1 MKKVTAS
8 FIFRLL
14 VVVALAT
21 SGLWLYMHHNWLRLC
36 LVVPLFFVSI
46 YWFHRLYTY
55 NTRKVAFLLDAIEN
69 DDPAVRF
76 YEHSLDKDNSSVN
89 MMLNRIARI
98 LYNVKQETAQ
108 REKYYELIL
117 DFVETGIV
125 VLNSKGAVYQKN
137 KKATQLLGMDVF
149 THTKQLSRISDELK
163 KVMEEALPGDK
174 SQVQVSTERGTI
186 NLALRVSGI
195 NIKEEELRIIA
206 LSDINRELDEREIDS
221 WIRLTRVL
229 THEIMNSLTPVT
241 SLSETLLQLP
251 GAENEEMRQG
261 LETIHTTGK
270 GLINFVMS
278 YRKLTRLPSPEPSLF
293 YVRPFLER
301 MIKLACHQHPCPH
314 ISISL
319 HEAKDDLIVFADE
332 NLIAQVVTNLLKNAI
347 QAIGDTP
354 DGLIT
359 LRAYCDEQESVH
371 IEIANNGPVIDPEAA
386 EQIFIPFFTTKEE
399 GSGIGLSLSKQI
411 CIGVQLNSSLIRYAP
426 GQDIKKTVFED
437 KISGTQP
444 SLYSASNKADKLSLK
459 LPYPISS

>member
-21 SGLWLYMHHNWLRLC
+21 SGLWLYMHHNWLWLC

-69 DDPAVRF
+69 DNPAVRF
-76 YEHSLDKDNSSVN
+76 YEHSPDKDNSSVN

-174 SQVQVSTERGTI
+174 STSTGQYGARY
-186 NLALRVSGI
+186 NQSG
-195 NIKEEELRIIA
+195 A
-206 LSDINRELDEREIDS
+206 
-221 WIRLTRVL
+221 TRVG
-229 THEIMNSLTPVT
+229 HKY
-241 SLSETLLQLP
+241 QR
-251 GAENEEMRQG
+251 GR
-261 LETIHTTGK
+261 TTY
-270 GLINFVMS
+270 
-278 YRKLTRLPSPEPSLF
+278 YRSQRYQPRVGRT
-293 YVRPFLER
+293 
-301 MIKLACHQHPCPH
+301 
-314 ISISL
+314 
-319 HEAKDDLIVFADE
+319 
-332 NLIAQVVTNLLKNAI
+332 
-347 QAIGDTP
+347 GD
-354 DGLIT
+354 
-359 LRAYCDEQESVH
+359 
-371 IEIANNGPVIDPEAA
+371 
-386 EQIFIPFFTTKEE
+386 
-399 GSGIGLSLSKQI
+399 
-411 CIGVQLNSSLIRYAP
+411 
-426 GQDIKKTVFED
+426 
-437 KISGTQP
+437 
-444 SLYSASNKADKLSLK
+444 
-459 LPYPISS
+459 